1 MITARNIRKTFGNL
15 EVLKG
20 IDINIE
26 PRRVTA
32 IVGPSGAGKTTLL
45 QIIGTL
51 MTPDRGGSVLYDGTE
66 VTALGDSALSRFRN
80 LNIGFVFQFHRLL
93 PEFTLVENVAMPALI
108 AGVAREEAFDRAR
121 RLLERLDLKGRDSH
135 KPSELSGGECQRGA
149 VARALIN
156 NPKIILAD
164 EPSGS
169 LDSQNRTRLHKLFF
183 ELRDEL
189 ETGFAIVTHD
199 ESLASDADVVIHMA
213 DGKIKSII

>member
-1 MITARNIRKTFGNL
+1 
-15 EVLKG
+15 
-20 IDINIE
+20 
-26 PRRVTA
+26 
-32 IVGPSGAGKTTLL
+32 
-45 QIIGTL
+45 

-93 PEFTLVENVAMPALI
+93 PEFTLIENVAMPALI

-121 RLLERLDLKGRDSH
+121 RLLERLNLKGRDGH

-156 NPKIILAD
+156 KPKIILAD

-169 LDSQNRTRLHKLFF
+169 LDSQTGHGCIASSSNFAMNSIQDLQLSLTTRVLPP
-183 ELRDEL
+183 
-189 ETGFAIVTHD
+189 TPM
-199 ESLASDADVVIHMA
+199 S
-213 DGKIKSII
+213 